1 MICSSV
7 RSAFVASHV
16 AFFVSV
22 FGIAVVAVAV
32 VVVVVVVVLVDG
44 IVVAVAGLLLVKIL
58 ILNTEVHS
66 NENFLLQCF
75 AGQHDHYL

>member
-16 AFFVSV
+16 AFVVSV
-22 FGIAVVAVAV
+22 FGIGVVAV
-32 VVVVVVVVLVDG
+32 VVVVVVVDG
-44 IVVAVAGLLLVKIL
+44 IVVVVAGLLLVKIL
-58 ILNTEVHS
+58 VLNTEVRS